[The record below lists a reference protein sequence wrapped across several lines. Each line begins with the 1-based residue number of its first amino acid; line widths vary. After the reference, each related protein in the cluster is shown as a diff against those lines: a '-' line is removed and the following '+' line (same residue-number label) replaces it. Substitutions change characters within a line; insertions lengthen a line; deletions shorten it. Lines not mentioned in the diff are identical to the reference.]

1 MQDKITQLCSR
12 FVAEDDPDEFQPVAI
27 QLQSAIRERVE
38 RLGRSALEVALE
50 HVVGRQAMISEQG
63 PKESAR

>member
-12 FVAEDDPDEFQPVAI
+12 FLAEDDPDEFQPVAI

-38 RLGRSALEVALE
+38 RVRRNALEVALE
-50 HVVGRQAMISEQG
+50 QLVGRQALVSAQG
-63 PKESAR
+63 IKESAT